1 LIELKSYI
9 SWKTSSDEVTPEAKS
24 PPEVVSQSQPEA
36 FLVRT
41 RVDTQDSDDDETAE
55 FVRRT
60 FSSQNDY
67 HLFGKIQK
75 GIRNLVQDRYPM
87 IMTFVL
93 LYYFSFPNMGE
104 YS

>member
-1 LIELKSYI
+1 
-9 SWKTSSDEVTPEAKS
+9 VTPEAKS

-36 FLVRT
+36 FSSELEY
-41 RVDTQDSDDDETAE
+41 TQDSDDDETAE

-60 FSSQNDY
+60 FSSQNEF

-75 GIRNLVQDRYPM
+75 GRRNLVQDRYPM

-93 LYYFSFPNMGE
+93 LYYVSFPDMGE
-104 YS
+104 SS